1 MAELICSELSKTYK
15 NFQLAPTS
23 FQLESGYL
31 TVLAERTDPENQLC
45 CAVLQALIPPAA
57 EM

>member
-31 TVLAERTDPENQLC
+31 TVLAGKERIRKINS
-45 CAVLQALIPPAA
+45 AALSCRP
-57 EM
+57 